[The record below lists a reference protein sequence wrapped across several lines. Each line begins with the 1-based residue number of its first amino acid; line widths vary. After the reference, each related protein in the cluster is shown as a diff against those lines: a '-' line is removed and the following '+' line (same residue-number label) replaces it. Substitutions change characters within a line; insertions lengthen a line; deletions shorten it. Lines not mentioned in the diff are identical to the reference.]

1 MFTLLNFIRMN
12 SFSILMDPVHFT
24 TGLFF
29 LVSSSSHFE
38 GSFSLSLPLDAWS
51 SLGLGLDGCN
61 PLPRMKSRALT
72 DSAIIV

>member
-1 MFTLLNFIRMN
+1 
-12 SFSILMDPVHFT
+12 MDPVHLT

-38 GSFSLSLPLDAWS
+38 GSFSLSLPLDVWS

-61 PLPRMKSRALT
+61 HLPETKSCAFT

>member
-1 MFTLLNFIRMN
+1 
-12 SFSILMDPVHFT
+12 MDPVHFT

-38 GSFSLSLPLDAWS
+38 GSFSLSLPLDVVWS
-51 SLGLGLDGCN
+51 RIGLGLDGCN
-61 PLPRMKSRALT
+61 PLPGTKSRAFT